1 MSDEIPLAEPPPRIG
16 VLFVCYANVCRSP
29 LAEAVFRSLVDERGV
44 ADRFDIDSAGTAAFE
59 GASPHPLS
67 IEVAGAAGIAVA
79 GAARQLLR
87 TDLARFDHVL
97 LMDSFNRDEL
107 RRMAGHAVFSPES
120 GLRARIRLL
129 REVIDPELEDV
140 EVPDPVGKEID
151 AYEHAYRLIREACEA
166 LLDEL
171 LSEG

>member
-1 MSDEIPLAEPPPRIG
+1 MTDAPPRIG

-29 LAEAVFRSLVDERGV
+29 LAEGVFRHLVDARGL
-44 ADRFDIDSAGTAAFE
+44 ADRFEIDSAGTAAFE
-59 GASPHPLS
+59 GATPHPFS
-67 IEVAGAAGIAVA
+67 IEVARDQGISLE

-97 LMDSFNRDEL
+97 LMDRFNHEEL
-107 RRMAGHAVFSPES
+107 RRMAGAAVFGPDS

-129 REVIDPELEDV
+129 REAVDPELEDI
-140 EVPDPVGKEID
+140 EIPDPVGKEREF
-151 AYEHAYRLIREACEA
+151 YEDTYRLVREACEA

-171 LSEG
+171 VGET